1 MSTEKRRKMSANVE
15 PRSERVAVRLSPSM
29 KEAIERMAADDDV
42 TVSKLLER
50 LVRAEAEKRGKPN

>member
-15 PRSERVAVRLSPSM
+15 QRSERVAVRLSPTM
-29 KEAIERMAADDDV
+29 KEAVERMAADDDV

-50 LVRAEAEKRGKPN
+50 LVRAEAEKRKPN